1 MKRSI
6 SEPLC
11 SIASRC
17 DDSKL
22 NINGLKTRFPIK
34 INGFYIGSSE
44 NLTKTV
50 PNNVAIDNILQRR
63 RSLRENTPIKIEG
76 NVFSRSADNQNN
88 DFESIKMPFGEYR
101 KNIKPN
107 NRRFC
112 TKNTEDLENK
122 TTFVT
127 HEAAN
132 KNCNKLENVINQMKT
147 TLNCIGRGV
156 GYKTLKNINRKADQW
171 CIEY

>member
-11 SIASRC
+11 SLANRC

-44 NLTKTV
+44 NLTKSD
-50 PNNVAIDNILQRR
+50 PNNVAIDNIQQRR

-76 NVFSRSADNQNN
+76 SVYSRNDN
-88 DFESIKMPFGEYR
+88 DFESIQMPFGEY
-101 KNIKPN
+101 KQNNSFKPN
-107 NRRFC
+107 NKRYLTNN
-112 TKNTEDLENK
+112 TKNLVYDFDKSKNVVSNK
-122 TTFVT
+122 PTG
-127 HEAAN
+127 
-132 KNCNKLENVINQMKT
+132 LENVINQMKT
-147 TLNCIGRGV
+147 TLNCIGQGV

-171 CIEY
+171 CNKYKMF